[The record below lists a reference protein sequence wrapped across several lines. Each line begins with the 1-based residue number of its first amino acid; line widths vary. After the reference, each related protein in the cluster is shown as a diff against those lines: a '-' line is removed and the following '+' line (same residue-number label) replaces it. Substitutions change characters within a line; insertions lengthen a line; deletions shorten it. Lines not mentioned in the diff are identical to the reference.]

1 MDGRVGCGK
10 NDALGCGK
18 NDALLRLTHPTLD
31 VLDGYGSCLG
41 IEVGLDLGL
50 EWDFEMVRVG
60 GWGCI
65 LWGGFFGGLDEIF
78 CGFGFGGVA
87 GVFGGGGR
95 GRLARTIGG

>member
-1 MDGRVGCGK
+1 MNDGV
-10 NDALGCGK
+10 
-18 NDALLRLTHPTLD
+18 LRLTHPM
-31 VLDGYGSCLG
+31 LDGCWSCLG
-41 IEVGLDLGL
+41 IEVGLVLGL
-50 EWDFEMVRVG
+50 GWDFEMVRVG

-87 GVFGGGGR
+87 GGFFWGGR